1 MKPIIKYRGG
11 KSREIQEFQRFIPAT
26 FEKYIEPFLG
36 GGAVF
41 FSLEPENAIL
51 NDVNDR
57 LMNFYGQVR
66 NNYQE
71 LSRELFELEQ
81 IYEKNQLDYTKNKAA
96 IGNSN
101 IRIEN
106 RNETLYYKLR
116 DMYNGIIESEY
127 MQGTL
132 YYFINK
138 TSYSGMIR
146 FNQQGEF
153 NVPFGRY
160 AHLNTRMITLNHC
173 NLLNRAELY
182 NTDYSDIFER
192 ANVNDFMF
200 LDPPYDCT
208 FNDYGNLNMQN
219 GFDEEHHRRL
229 AADFGNLNCK
239 AMMVIGRTE
248 LTEELYRARII
259 HEYTKNYAVNIRN
272 RFNANASHIVVTNY
286 RV

>member
-1 MKPIIKYRGG
+1 MRPIIKYRGG
-11 KSREIQEFQRFIPAT
+11 KSREIQEFQRFIPET
-26 FEKYIEPFLG
+26 FDNYIEPFFG

-41 FSLEPENAIL
+41 FFLEPENSIL
-51 NDVNDR
+51 NDINDR

-66 NNYQE
+66 NNYQD
-71 LSRELFELEQ
+71 LSRELFELQQ
-81 IYEKNQLDYTKNKAA
+81 IYERNQIEFTNNRAEVVNPD
-96 IGNSN
+96 

-106 RNETLYYKLR
+106 LNEALYYRIR
-116 DMYNGIIESEY
+116 DMYNGVIEPDY

-138 TSYSGMIR
+138 TAYSGMIR

-160 AHLNTRMITLNHC
+160 VNFNTRMITTQHC
-173 NLLNRAELY
+173 DLLNRAELL
-182 NTDYSDIFER
+182 NTDYSNIFEQSGP
-192 ANVNDFMF
+192 NDFMF

-229 AADFGNLNCK
+229 AADFRNLNCQ

-248 LTEELYRARII
+248 LTEELYRNSII
-259 HEYTKNYAVNIRN
+259 HEYPKNYSVNIRN